1 MQLVDV
7 IKNPEYTYLLSEI
20 EKDSTLYKHRNS
32 KNYSSLSEMVK
43 NSFISYELLLD
54 DHTGEVIAGSGLQK
68 YTDTLARV
76 ASRTYIMSKYRKP
89 SGAALPIC
97 ESIFVPYEISIA
109 KEHGI
114 CKVFFSIEL
123 YRRRNAVRRFCK
135 NLKQYGMEFTI
146 HPDMINTCRMYISN
160 GIPTVNQ
167 QQPCWQNAAFYTI
180 IESNNTTE
188 LPSMPVEE
196 YITRY
201 YSEEKRRLW

>member
-1 MQLVDV
+1 MKLVDV

-20 EKDSTLYKHRNS
+20 EKNSALDQHRNS

-54 DHTGEVIAGSGLQK
+54 EQSGEVVAGSGLQK
-68 YTDTLARV
+68 YTSTLARV
-76 ASRTYIMSKYRKP
+76 ASRTYIMQKYRKP

-114 CKVFFSIEL
+114 HKVFFSIEL

-135 NLKQYGMEFTI
+135 NLMQYGMEFTM

-160 GIPTVNQ
+160 GNPTINQ
-167 QQPCWQNAAFYTI
+167 QQPCWQNGAFYTI
-180 IESNNTTE
+180 IESNETTT
-188 LPSMPVEE
+188 LPSISVEE
-196 YITRY
+196 YVERY
-201 YSEEKRRLW
+201 YSEEKYRLC